1 MVNSHHIF
9 RLASDFLEAAM
20 KPYTRFL
27 LQLPFA
33 FGGLVVMTIVLTY
46 LSAVPDVQTHFF
58 LASAGE

>member
-1 MVNSHHIF
+1 MGAI
-9 RLASDFLEAAM
+9 M

-33 FGGLVVMTIVLTY
+33 LGGLVVMTIVLTY
-46 LSAVPDVQTHFF
+46 FSAIPDVQTHFF

>member
-1 MVNSHHIF
+1 
-9 RLASDFLEAAM
+9 M

-46 LSAVPDVQTHFF
+46 ISAVPEVQAHFF

>member
-1 MVNSHHIF
+1 
-9 RLASDFLEAAM
+9 M

-46 LSAVPDVQTHFF
+46 FSAIPDVQTHFF
-58 LASAGE
+58 SGLGGRVA